1 VDNEKIECEAS
12 AYQKKLLM
20 KRVEDSLGNMKSRAV
35 HNSVM
40 ELRNIY
46 HNHPYLSQLHTDEV
60 IEIYINANN
69 FWLGN

>member
-1 VDNEKIECEAS
+1 
-12 AYQKKLLM
+12 M

-46 HNHPYLSQLHTDEV
+46 HNHPYLSQTSYRRGNRNLHKCKQLLVRE
-60 IEIYINANN
+60 
-69 FWLGN
+69 